1 MLRTLLLGA
10 AVAALLANAAVSSEA
25 PRSYKVGSLI
35 IESPWIRATPAGAR
49 VAGGY
54 VKITNN
60 GQTSDR
66 LIGGSLPV
74 AAEVQVHEMTMHDGI
89 MSMRMLENGLEIDP
103 GKSVEL
109 KPGGYHLMF
118 TGLRDGLK
126 ENQTVKGTLLFE
138 KAGPVEVEYSV
149 APVGAQSVEQMHR

>member
-1 MLRTLLLGA
+1 ATTAPFKLRRHPEPSASCLSVNRLQRHLEKLCERRQMLRTLLLGT
-10 AVAALLANAAVSSEA
+10 ALATLLITAAVSSEA
-25 PRSYKVGSLI
+25 PRSYKVGHLI

-54 VKITNN
+54 VKIINS

-74 AAEVQVHEMTMHDGI
+74 AAEVQVHEMSMNNGI
-89 MSMRMLENGLEIDP
+89 MSMRMLKYGLEIDP

-118 TGLRDGLK
+118 T
-126 ENQTVKGTLLFE
+126 
-138 KAGPVEVEYSV
+138 
-149 APVGAQSVEQMHR
+149 

>member
-10 AVAALLANAAVSSEA
+10 AAAALLVNGAASHEA
-25 PRSYKVGSLI
+25 PKSYKVGSLI
-35 IESPWIRATPAGAR
+35 IETPWIRATPAGAR

-54 VKITNN
+54 VKIINT
-60 GQTSDR
+60 GQTPDR

-89 MSMRMLENGLEIDP
+89 MRMRMLENGLEIDP

-118 TGLRDGLK
+118 TGLREGLK
-126 ENQTVKGTLLFE
+126 EKQTVKGTLLFE
-138 KAGPVEVEYSV
+138 KAGPVEVEYRV
-149 APVGAQSVEQMHR
+149 APIGAQSVDQMHH

>member
-10 AVAALLANAAVSSEA
+10 AVAELLITAAVSSEA
-25 PRSYKVGSLI
+25 PRSYKVGHLI

-74 AAEVQVHEMTMHDGI
+74 AAEVQVHEMSMHNGI
-89 MSMRMLENGLEIDP
+89 MSMRMLQDGLEIDP

-118 TGLRDGLK
+118 TGLREGLK
-126 ENQTVKGTLLFE
+126 EKETVKGTLLFE
-138 KAGPVEVEYSV
+138 KAGQVEVEYTV
-149 APVGAQSVEQMHR
+149 APIGAQSVEQIHH

>member
-10 AVAALLANAAVSSEA
+10 ATAALLVNGAAGHEA
-25 PRSYKVGSLI
+25 PKSYKVGSLI
-35 IESPWIRATPAGAR
+35 IETPWIRATPAGAR

-54 VKITNN
+54 VKITNT

-74 AAEVQVHEMTMHDGI
+74 AAEVQVHEMTVHDGI
-89 MSMRMLENGLEIDP
+89 MSMRLLKNGLEIDP

-118 TGLRDGLK
+118 TGLREGLK
-126 ENQTVKGTLLFE
+126 EKQTVKGTLLFE
-138 KAGPVEVEYSV
+138 KAGPVEVEYRI
-149 APVGAQSVEQMHR
+149 APIGAQSFDQMHH

>member
-25 PRSYKVGSLI
+25 PRSYKLGSLI
-35 IESPWIRATPAGAR
+35 IETPWIRATPAGAR

-60 GQTSDR
+60 GLTSDR

-74 AAEVQVHEMTMHDGI
+74 AAEVQVHEMSMHNGV
-89 MSMRMLENGLEIDP
+89 MSMRMLKDGLEIDP

-118 TGLRDGLK
+118 TGLREGLK
-126 ENQTVKGTLLFE
+126 EKQSVKGTLLFE
-138 KAGPVEVEYSV
+138 KAGQVEVEYTV
-149 APVGAQSVEQMHR
+149 APIGAQSVQQMHH

>member
-10 AVAALLANAAVSSEA
+10 AAVALLVNGAASHEA
-25 PRSYKVGSLI
+25 PKSYKVGSLI
-35 IESPWIRATPAGAR
+35 IETPWIRATPAGAR

-54 VKITNN
+54 VKIINT

-89 MSMRMLENGLEIDP
+89 MSMRMLKNGLEIDP

-118 TGLRDGLK
+118 TELREGLK
-126 ENQTVKGTLLFE
+126 EKQTVKGTLLFE

-149 APVGAQSVEQMHR
+149 APIGAQSVEQMHH

>member
-10 AVAALLANAAVSSEA
+10 AAAALLVNGAASHEA
-25 PRSYKVGSLI
+25 PKSHRVGSLI
-35 IESPWIRATPAGAR
+35 IDTPWIRATPAGAR

-54 VKITNN
+54 VKITNT

-74 AAEVQVHEMTMHDGI
+74 ATEVQVHEMTMHDGI
-89 MSMRMLENGLEIDP
+89 MSMRLLKNGLEIAP

-118 TGLRDGLK
+118 TGLREGLK
-126 ENQTVKGTLLFE
+126 QEQTVKGTLLFE
-138 KAGPVEVEYSV
+138 KAGPVEVEYRV
-149 APVGAQSVEQMHR
+149 APIGAQSVDQMHH

>member
-10 AVAALLANAAVSSEA
+10 AVAALLANAAVSSEV

-74 AAEVQVHEMTMHDGI
+74 AGEVQVHEMSMHNGI
-89 MSMRMLENGLEIDP
+89 MSMRMLKDGLEIDP

-118 TGLRDGLK
+118 TGLREGLK
-126 ENQTVKGTLLFE
+126 EKQTIKGSLLFE
-138 KAGPVEVEYSV
+138 KAGQVEVEYTV
-149 APVGAQSVEQMHR
+149 APIGAQSVEQMHH